1 MGWFRMKKCLL
12 ILMIISLLIAALPVL
27 AQDDMLDKTYV
38 SPDNLFSFNYP
49 GTWKFVVEM
58 DGTATVWD
66 KDTTMYVYG
75 PAQIAAR
82 AWGMDDPVSMVE
94 RIMARWGKAGDDVS
108 AVQTVTVG
116 SHLAAL
122 GYYVHDGYPGLLMI
136 IDFGDGSL
144 GGIEAVGNRN
154 EGVIL
159 GEKTALALAESL
171 NVVPGVSVEMSP
183 GDLNNAWLDAINDLA
198 PGSN

>member
-1 MGWFRMKKCLL
+1 MKRCLL
-12 ILMIISLLIAALPVL
+12 VLVIFSLLITALPVL
-27 AQDDMLDKTYV
+27 AQDDTLDKTYV

-49 GTWKFVVEM
+49 GTWKFMVEM
-58 DGTATVWD
+58 DGTASVWN
-66 KDTTMYVYG
+66 KDTSVYVYG

-82 AWGMDDPVSMVE
+82 AWGVDDPVSMVE
-94 RIMARWGKAGDDVS
+94 RIMTRWEKDGDEVS
-108 AVQTVTVG
+108 VVQTVTVG
-116 SHLAAL
+116 SHPAAL
-122 GYYVHDGYPGLLMI
+122 GYYEHDGYPGLLMI

-154 EGVIL
+154 EGIIWGQTTIL
-159 GEKTALALAESL
+159 AIAASL

-183 GDLNNAWLDAINDLA
+183 GDLNNAWLDAINGLA

>member
-1 MGWFRMKKCLL
+1 MKRCLL
-12 ILMIISLLIAALPVL
+12 VLVIIGLLIAALPAL

-38 SPDNLFSFNYP
+38 SPDDLFSFNYP
-49 GTWKFVVEM
+49 GAWKFVVEM
-58 DGTATVWD
+58 DGTASVWD
-66 KDTTMYVYG
+66 KDTSVYVYG

-82 AWGMDDPVSMVE
+82 AWGTDDPVSMVE
-94 RIMARWGKAGDDVS
+94 RIMTRWEKAGDDVS
-108 AVQTVTVG
+108 AVQVLTVG
-116 SHLAAL
+116 SHPAAL

-154 EGVIL
+154 GGVIL
-159 GEKTALALAESL
+159 GEKTVQAMAESL
-171 NVVPGVSVEMSP
+171 DVVPGVSVEMSA